1 MALAL
6 GNSLYLIK
14 RLKQSLVPA
23 EGEWSTFVVSDRV
36 DKKPDAS
43 HLQCFSRVSLTF
55 PKNLFLN
62 CDHHQSR
69 LMDYP
74 YSIKQPGRTKPGST
88 SPFFSTGKC

>member
-1 MALAL
+1 MELAL

-14 RLKQSLVPA
+14 RLLQSLAPA
-23 EGEWSTFVVSDRV
+23 EGEWSTFVVSGRV

-62 CDHHQSR
+62 GDLHQSR

-74 YSIKQPGRTKPGST
+74 YSIKQLGRTKPGST
-88 SPFFSTGKC
+88 SSFFSTGKC